1 MGQSYLL
8 FSVLPWLLLPV
19 LLGQGAPLIKRLEP
33 VHFTHHNN
41 EAMYNVM
48 TDYAKNFPAITRL
61 YHIGRTEEGRELMV
75 LEISDNPGVHEP
87 GEPEFKY
94 IGNMHGNE
102 VTGRE
107 TLLHLIEHLCTNYG
121 SDPEVTELV
130 DSTRIHI
137 MPSMNPDGYTRAH
150 LGDVQGVTGRTN
162 AEGVDLNRNFPDR
175 FGRTEKH
182 RAAETKA
189 VMNWIAEYPF
199 VLSANIHNGALVA
212 NYPYDNSESGRS
224 TYTASP
230 DDVTFRQLALAYSLN
245 NPVMKLGKPCPR
257 DSSGF
262 KNGITNGAAWYSV
275 DGGMQ
280 DYNYLHSNCFE
291 ITIEQ
296 GCTKFP
302 YDTQLEDIWNENR
315 RSLIEFMKEVHRGI
329 KGFVHD
335 SQDNPISGAEIKL
348 EKVQHTVKSVDDGDY
363 WRLIAPGNYML
374 QVSAPGY
381 QAYSKK
387 VTVPEEGAVV
397 VNVTLYKT
405 GETPSTTKAPQIAK
419 IQSPQVSHVTQTPPT
434 SDVTTGSSSN
444 SSSAEQPP
452 SPPDPKFSVEINGA
466 QDKDTTGAVHV
477 AANPK
482 AVIVASIW
490 LLIIICL
497 LIAAIVGLSIIIV
510 IQMRKGRPMRKGFAP
525 VPLDEDPI
533 TNGRSKLER
542 GYFTN
547 GGDLSTDEEEVVGDF
562 SGNLV
567 RAPQQHS

>member
-8 FSVLPWLLLPV
+8 FRVLPCLLLVHV
-19 LLGQGAPLIKRLEP
+19 LLGWGAPLVKRLEP

-61 YHIGRTEEGRELMV
+61 YPIGHTEEGRELMV

-107 TLLHLIEHLCTNYG
+107 TLLHLIAYLCTNYG
-121 SDPEVTELV
+121 TDPEVTELV

-137 MPSMNPDGYTRAH
+137 MPSMNPDGYKRAH
-150 LGDVQGVTGRTN
+150 VGDREGITGRTN
-162 AEGVDLNRNFPDR
+162 ANGVDLNRNFPDR
-175 FGRTEKH
+175 FGRTEKN

-189 VMNWIAEYPF
+189 VMDWIAEYPF

-224 TYTASP
+224 VYTASP

-245 NPVMKLGKPCPR
+245 NPEMKLGKPCPGDR
-257 DSSGF
+257 SGF

-296 GCTKFP
+296 GCFKFP
-302 YDTQLEDIWNENR
+302 YDTELEDIWNENR

-329 KGFVHD
+329 KGFVHNL
-335 SQDNPISGAEIKL
+335 QGNPISGAEIKL
-348 EKVQHTVKSVDDGDY
+348 ENVQHTVKSVKDGDY

-381 QAYSKK
+381 QSFSTK
-387 VTVPEEGAVV
+387 VTVPAEEAAV

-405 GETPSTTKAPQIAK
+405 GETPSTTIQPQVAK
-419 IQSPQVSHVTQTPPT
+419 IQSTRVGHVTQTPPT
-434 SDVTTGSSSN
+434 SDGSSF
-444 SSSAEQPP
+444 SSDQPPP
-452 SPPDPKFSVEINGA
+452 SPPDPQFSVEINSARDNDPAGP
-466 QDKDTTGAVHV
+466 VHV

-497 LIAAIVGLSIIIV
+497 LIAAIVGLAIIIA
-510 IQMRKGRPMRKGFAP
+510 IQMRKGRPMRRGFAP

-533 TNGRSKLER
+533 TNGKSKLER

-567 RAPQQHS
+567 GAPQQHS

>member
-8 FSVLPWLLLPV
+8 FRVLPCLLLPV
-19 LLGQGAPLIKRLEP
+19 LLGGAPLVKRLEP

-48 TDYAKNFPAITRL
+48 MDYAKNFPAITRL
-61 YHIGRTEEGRELMV
+61 YNIGHTEEGRELMV
-75 LEISDNPGVHEP
+75 LEISDNPGIHEP

-94 IGNMHGNE
+94 VGNMHGNE

-107 TLLHLIEHLCTNYG
+107 TLLHLIAYLCTNYG
-121 SDPEVTELV
+121 TDPEVTELV

-150 LGDVQGVTGRTN
+150 LGDRQGVIGRTN
-162 AEGVDLNRNFPDR
+162 ANGIDLNRNFPDR
-175 FGRTEKH
+175 FGRTEKT

-189 VMNWIAEYPF
+189 VMDWIAEYPF

-224 TYTASP
+224 MYTASP

-245 NPVMKLGKPCPR
+245 NPKMKLGVPCPG

-302 YDTQLEDIWNENR
+302 YGTHLEDIWNENK
-315 RSLIEFMKEVHRGI
+315 RSLIKFMKEVHRGI

-335 SQDNPISGAEIKL
+335 SQGNPISGAEIKL
-348 EKVQHTVKSVDDGDY
+348 KKVKHTVKSVTDGDY
-363 WRLIAPGNYML
+363 WRLVAPGNYVL

-381 QAYSKK
+381 QAYSRK

-405 GETPSTTKAPQIAK
+405 GETLSTTKPPQIAK
-419 IQSPQVSHVTQTPPT
+419 IQSTQVGHVTQTPPT
-434 SDVTTGSSSN
+434 SDAIASSS
-444 SSSAEQPP
+444 SSDQLP

-466 QDKDTTGAVHV
+466 QDNNPTGAVHV

-497 LIAAIVGLSIIIV
+497 LIAAIIGLAIIIA

-567 RAPQQHS
+567 GAPQQHS

>member
-1 MGQSYLL
+1 M
-8 FSVLPWLLLPV
+8 
-19 LLGQGAPLIKRLEP
+19 LLGRGAPIVKRLEP

-41 EAMYNVM
+41 EAMYNTM

-61 YHIGRTEEGRELMV
+61 YSIGRTTEDRELMV

-94 IGNMHGNE
+94 VGNMHGNE
-102 VTGRE
+102 VTGLE

-150 LGDVQGVTGRTN
+150 LGDVQGITGRTN
-162 AEGVDLNRNFPDR
+162 ADGIDLNRNFPDR

-189 VMNWIAEYPF
+189 VMKWIAEYPF

-224 TYTASP
+224 VYTASP

-257 DSSGF
+257 DGSGF

-302 YDTQLEDIWNENR
+302 YDTELEDIWNQNR

-329 KGFVHD
+329 KGFVRD
-335 SQDNPISGAEIKL
+335 SEDNPISGAEIKL
-348 EKVQHTVKSVDDGDY
+348 EKVEHTVKSVKDGDY
-363 WRLIAPGNYML
+363 WRLLAPGNYML

-381 QAYSKK
+381 QVYSRK

-397 VNVTLYKT
+397 VNVTLYKA

-419 IQSPQVSHVTQTPPT
+419 IQSPQGSHVTKTPPT
-434 SDVTTGSSSN
+434 SDTTTGSN
-444 SSSAEQPP
+444 SSSSEQPP
-452 SPPDPKFSVEINGA
+452 SPPDPKFSVETNGA

-497 LIAAIVGLSIIIV
+497 LIAAIVASLSFRCV
-510 IQMRKGRPMRKGFAP
+510 KDAP
-525 VPLDEDPI
+525 
-533 TNGRSKLER
+533 
-542 GYFTN
+542 
-547 GGDLSTDEEEVVGDF
+547 
-562 SGNLV
+562 
-567 RAPQQHS
+567 

>member
-1 MGQSYLL
+1 
-8 FSVLPWLLLPV
+8 
-19 LLGQGAPLIKRLEP
+19 
-33 VHFTHHNN
+33 
-41 EAMYNVM
+41 
-48 TDYAKNFPAITRL
+48 
-61 YHIGRTEEGRELMV
+61 MV

-107 TLLHLIEHLCTNYG
+107 TLLHLIAYLCTHYG
-121 SDPEVTELV
+121 TDPEVTELV

-137 MPSMNPDGYTRAH
+137 MPSMNPDGYKRAH
-150 LGDVQGVTGRTN
+150 LGDRQGIIGRTN
-162 AEGVDLNRNFPDR
+162 ANGIDLNRNFPDR
-175 FGRTEKH
+175 FGRTEKT

-189 VMNWIAEYPF
+189 VMDWIAEYPF

-230 DDVTFRQLALAYSLN
+230 DDITFRQLALAYSLN
-245 NPVMKLGKPCPR
+245 NPQMKLGKPCPG

-302 YDTQLEDIWNENR
+302 FGTYLEDIWNENR

-335 SQDNPISGAEIKL
+335 SQGNPISGAEIKL
-348 EKVQHTVKSVDDGDY
+348 EKVQHTVKSVTDGDY
-363 WRLIAPGNYML
+363 WRLIAPGNYVL

-381 QAYSKK
+381 QAYSRK

-405 GETPSTTKAPQIAK
+405 GETPSTTKQPQVAK
-419 IQSPQVSHVTQTPPT
+419 IQSTQVGRMTQTPPT
-434 SDVTTGSSSN
+434 SDAAASSS
-444 SSSAEQPP
+444 SSDQLP

-466 QDKDTTGAVHV
+466 QDNNPTVAIHV

-497 LIAAIVGLSIIIV
+497 LVAAIVGLSIIIA

-567 RAPQQHS
+567 GMPQQHS